1 MLVRIVGVKTYTDRH
16 GKRRRYY
23 RRRGCPTV
31 AMDPALEGNALAA
44 EVSRLDALYKPYAA
58 RAGTL
63 ILLIQAYKDKSAHWQ
78 GLRERTQTDYGRVFD
93 YLGSVYDQRLIDF
106 TAPVVAGMRD
116 TARDQKGF
124 KFANQMLVTL
134 KMLFAFGV
142 EYGHM
147 TSNPAA
153 DISTVA
159 RPKDLPEANRP
170 WTPEEAI
177 ELMRA
182 PIYLAAP
189 IAMSAYL
196 GLREGDVLKM
206 PRSALAERALSLTT
220 SKTRRALELPVC
232 DDLWAILM
240 AFQKW
245 RAGYW
250 AEQQSKK
257 PRLDIQ
263 DRALT
268 MFVNSR
274 GQPWTAD
281 GFRTSWGKWRDSL
294 VEGEKIAPGCT
305 FHGGRHTVATILA
318 ECGFEAM
325 QVKHLLGHGSE
336 TMTEHYQRRAKRR
349 GMLKDMTEAV
359 QMAYRVGGGNV
370 VVLGRAGNE
379 SG

>member
-16 GKRRRYY
+16 GKARRYY
-23 RRRGCPTV
+23 RRKGCPTV
-31 AMDPALEGNALAA
+31 AMDPTLEGNALAA
-44 EVSRLDALYKPYAA
+44 EVARLDALYKPYAA

-63 ILLIQAYKDKSAHWQ
+63 ILLIQSYKEKSAHWE

-93 YLGSVYDQRLIDF
+93 YLRPVYDQRLIDF

-116 TARDQKGF
+116 TARDDKGF
-124 KFANQMLVTL
+124 KFANQLLVTL
-134 KMLFAFGV
+134 KMLFGFGV

-147 TSNPAA
+147 TVNPAA

-170 WTPEEAI
+170 WSPEEAI

-182 PIYLAAP
+182 PIYLAGP

-206 PRSALAERALSLTT
+206 AKSALDDRLQVLSLTT

-232 DDLWAILM
+232 DDLRSILM
-240 AFQKW
+240 AFLKW
-245 RAGYW
+245 RAEFW

-257 PRLDIQ
+257 PRETVQ

-268 MFVNSR
+268 MSR
-274 GQPWTAD
+274 GQPWTGD

-294 VEGEKIAPGCT
+294 VESGKVAPGCT
-305 FHGGRHTVATILA
+305 FHGGRHTVGTILA
-318 ECGFEAM
+318 DCGFEAV

-336 TMTEHYQRRAKRR
+336 SMTEHYQRRAKRR
-349 GMLKDMTEAV
+349 GMLKDMTDAV
-359 QMAYRVGGGNV
+359 QMAYRLGGENV
-370 VVLGRAGNE
+370 VVLGRVENG
-379 SG
+379 SD